1 MKLNTKKF
9 NYPKSIRAYYNGRR
23 LYDIG
28 DEKLPS
34 VTTILSE
41 TASEEKKASLAR
53 WRQSVGQKQSEI
65 ITREASSRGSKLHEL
80 LEKFILNQ
88 LNLDLLVD
96 NSLEKLMADQIIEN
110 GIRNKLSEVWG
121 VEATLAYSGKR
132 GFAGSADL
140 IGIYEGH
147 ETILDFK
154 QSNKP
159 RKDEWNEDSYYLQI
173 AGYSL
178 CHNKTYGTN
187 IDQGVIL
194 LCTKDLMFQRFI
206 IDSERL
212 KKFQKIFLDKVNQ
225 YYEMQLNN

>member
-9 NYPKSIRAYYNGRR
+9 IYPKSIRAYYNGRR

-41 TASEEKKASLAR
+41 TASEAKKASLAR

-65 ITREASSRGSKLHEL
+65 ISREASSRGSKLHEL

-88 LNLDLLVD
+88 LNLDLLGD
-96 NSLEKLMADQIIEN
+96 NSLERLMSDQIIEN

-132 GFAGSADL
+132 GFAGAADL

-159 RKDEWNEDSYYLQI
+159 RKDEWNEDSYYLQL

-206 IDSERL
+206 VDAERL
-212 KKFQKIFLDKVNQ
+212 KDCQKRFLEKVEQ
-225 YYEMQLNN
+225 YYSMKLNN